1 MKLSYFALMAKR
13 FGSGHTAVALAALVL
28 LSHPV
33 RAIAEPTIRIGVSSV
48 VEVDPFVR
56 HTLKELSEAMSDYP
70 LVIKVMPPTQIL
82 HASKKRQFDFLIVGP
97 QSMVL
102 LDQLGLAHA
111 IASERS
117 TFSNKADHAL
127 ALTIVKHR
135 ITPEVDIARVGLIG
149 PVDSIKNTLIK
160 EMFSRKQ
167 TLAENIHVNYFDS
180 LKQLVDGFK
189 AGTVDAIALE
199 PCTLEKNLMLL
210 KDVVVIRE
218 TVTDIGQCS
227 ISQASYPKI
236 QFAAINGVPADLIDI
251 VAVTLK
257 TIFYNDHSTWVPP
270 VSLLPIRHL
279 LEKHK
284 VKEYLA
290 VQPMSIQHLLDRF
303 FFFIVIIVGVILLF
317 IIHSFL
323 AEVTVRKQTNK
334 LLEIQHAKE
343 EAERDAR
350 DKQSKMERLER
361 LNIVGQMSSMIAHEL
376 KQPLTSLENYLNAL
390 SLLVQKEP
398 QDKLMM
404 EYSIS
409 KMIESNRKAAEI
421 IDHVRQYAKSAKSI
435 RTVINVS
442 TLAAKIFRDFEFRT
456 KIEKNLLIQF
466 RTSIAPNIYVEAD
479 ELELSLA
486 IYNVLKNA
494 LDAVKSKENAQISLN
509 VRSDGSNCL
518 IVISDNGKG
527 LSNEQKEN
535 LFNPLRSSKA
545 DGLGLGVAIVKR
557 IMESHAGRLEFN
569 FGREGLSAI
578 LILPK
583 SSQV

>member
-1 MKLSYFALMAKR
+1 MAVVFIALTL
-13 FGSGHTAVALAALVL
+13 FL
-28 LSHPV
+28 HPA

-70 LVIKVMPPTQIL
+70 LVFEVMPPTQVL
-82 HASKKRQFDFLIVGP
+82 SASKKREFDFLIVGP
-97 QSMVL
+97 QTMVL

-117 TFSNKADHAL
+117 SFSNKADHAL

-135 ITPEVDIARVGLIG
+135 ITPEADIARVGLIG
-149 PVDSIKNTLIK
+149 PVDSVKSTLIK
-160 EMFSRKQ
+160 EVLSSKR
-167 TLAENIHVNYFDS
+167 TLAEKVQVNYFDS
-180 LKQLVDGFK
+180 LKELIDSFK
-189 AGTVDAIALE
+189 RGTVDAMALE
-199 PCTLEKNLMLL
+199 PCTLEKNLTSL
-210 KDVVVIRE
+210 KNVIVIRE

-227 ISQASYPKI
+227 ISQASYPKT
-236 QFAAINGVPADLIDI
+236 QFAVLNGVPADLTDT
-251 VAVTLK
+251 VAATLK
-257 TIFYNDHSTWVPP
+257 TIFYNGYSTWVPS

-303 FFFIVIIVGVILLF
+303 FYFIVTIVGVVLLF
-317 IIHSFL
+317 VIHSFL
-323 AEVTVRKQTNK
+323 AEVRVRKQTNK

-350 DKQSKMERLER
+350 DKQSKMESLER

-390 SLLVQKEP
+390 SLLVRKEP

-456 KIEKNLLIQF
+456 KIEKKLLIQF
-466 RTSIAPNIYVEAD
+466 RASIVPNIYVEAD

-494 LDAVKSKENAQISLN
+494 LDAVKSRENAQISLE
-509 VRSDGSNCL
+509 VRSDGSNCM
-518 IVISDNGKG
+518 IVVSDNGES

-545 DGLGLGVAIVKR
+545 DGIGLGLAIVKR
-557 IMESHAGRLEFN
+557 IMEAHAGRLEFN

-578 LILPK
+578 LILPMC
-583 SSQV
+583 SQV